1 MNQDPDQ
8 ERNVAL
14 LINPKDYSKAKYM
27 VLNRKRTLTQMHA
40 DNNTNTLS
48 YVGQVR
54 AHATARMRTYIQEC
68 THNYTQ
74 YDKQHPCTQRHI
86 NNRI

>member
-27 VLNRKRTLTQMHA
+27 VLNRKRTLAQMHA
-40 DNNTNTLS
+40 DNITNTSS

-54 AHATARMRTYIQEC
+54 THAKERMCTHIQEC

-74 YDKQHPCTQRHI
+74 YDK
-86 NNRI
+86 